1 MKKRIEED
9 DVIYT
14 IDKNS
19 GDCID
24 IDVKPGVE
32 EVSFNAS
39 FGREYLL
46 TDCSAQINLAGSQKR
61 TG

>member
-24 IDVKPGVE
+24 IDVNYSAPKGSGACQTPPTVGYRAC
-32 EVSFNAS
+32 VSFIWS
-39 FGREYLL
+39 
-46 TDCSAQINLAGSQKR
+46 
-61 TG
+61 

>member
-19 GDCID
+19 GDFFLGCRIFLPYF
-24 IDVKPGVE
+24 I
-32 EVSFNAS
+32 A
-39 FGREYLL
+39 
-46 TDCSAQINLAGSQKR
+46 
-61 TG
+61 